1 MSCDITSGRIEQCK
15 DSISGIKNI
24 FFANFDDLSESD
36 TITYDADEQITAWTP
51 AAALTLYKYE
61 LKGEGNA
68 LETAIES
75 SRSNG
80 TTVFNQNLKI
90 RLKRQDAVARK
101 NVKLLA
107 FGRPRVI
114 CQTMSNQFFLLGFA
128 QGMDVNSGTV
138 SSGDSMTDFNGYS
151 LEFVGMEQ
159 DMPFFLDCTTIE
171 GTGSL
176 AEIFADGTGTDAVIN
191 DGTV

>member
-15 DSISGIKNI
+15 DSISGLKNI

-36 TITYDADEQITAWTP
+36 TIAYDTDDQITSWTP
-51 AAALTLYKYE
+51 AAALTLYQYE
-61 LKGEGNA
+61 LKGEGNS
-68 LETAIES
+68 LETTINS

-80 TTVFNQNLKI
+80 TTFFTQTLNI

-101 NVKLLA
+101 NVKLLS
-107 FGRPRVI
+107 FGRPRII

-128 QGMDVNSGTV
+128 QGCDVSSGTV
-138 SSGDSMTDFNGYS
+138 SSGENMGDFNGYS
-151 LEFVGMEQ
+151 LTFEAQEQ
-159 DMPFFLDCTTIE
+159 DPPYFLDCSTIE

-176 AEIFADGTGTDAVIN
+176 AELFQDGGGTDAVIN
-191 DGTV
+191 DGTA

>member
-61 LKGEGNA
+61 LKGEGNS

-80 TTVFNQNLKI
+80 TTVFNQNLKM

-101 NVKLLA
+101 ECETYWLMEDQELFV
-107 FGRPRVI
+107 R
-114 CQTMSNQFFLLGFA
+114 TMSNQFFLLGFA
-128 QGMDVNSGTV
+128 QGRWIAI
-138 SSGDSMTDFNGYS
+138 
-151 LEFVGMEQ
+151 LELCRQGAFY
-159 DMPFFLDCTTIE
+159 DRF
-171 GTGSL
+171 
-176 AEIFADGTGTDAVIN
+176 
-191 DGTV
+191 